1 MYIIISYEYIMKRKL
16 VSQRYRY
23 RAKDF
28 DGIYVTRTITPT
40 RYLNKVPNYNLK
52 VLKLMPLTT
61 FRFAVESCN
70 EKRINVSDICT

>member
-28 DGIYVTRTITPT
+28 DGIYATRTVTPT
-40 RYLNKVPNYNLK
+40 RYLNEVSNYDLK
-52 VLKLMPLTT
+52 VLKLMLLAT
-61 FRFAVESCN
+61 FLFAVESRN
-70 EKRINVSDICT
+70 EKRVNVSDICT

>member
-40 RYLNKVPNYNLK
+40 RYLNKVKVANYNLT
-52 VLKLMPLTT
+52 V
-61 FRFAVESCN
+61 
-70 EKRINVSDICT
+70 